1 MKLRMLSFFLFA
13 ILIIVGAGF
22 AWLAISDMPVSQ
34 REIIVDVP
42 ITE

>member
-1 MKLRMLSFFLFA
+1 MKFGMLSFFLLA

-34 REIIVDVP
+34 REIVVDVP
-42 ITE
+42 IAE